1 MFYLYYNIVAIKI
14 WFDYLK
20 IKNSVASRVVLRGRE
35 VLRKQKIKKICFIL
49 FTLILIC
56 FLFKYRKIIAI
67 VISRYYFAVNLSLGK
82 VLLNAIIICIGSLL
96 SILVCW
102 IVGRYRDEK
111 IMNAGGSFS
120 SRHPRLNMIVGLALV
135 IIIGT
140 ICFVV
145 AYYTFLYL
153 GRIINALV
161 DWVSNM
167 ASKMDAVVI
176 VAFITGTVSIVGV
189 IISSVVAKIIDYRK
203 SRQDYLAKKREIPY
217 GEFVEMIYKIQQNVK
232 NSGSYTEE
240 MMLEDLSRFSRQITL
255 WGSSKVVQKWVKFR
269 GNGAKPDAGTNNLFL
284 MEEIMNEMRKDLG
297 LKKVKKGNLLA
308 FFVNDIKEVLKV
320 KK

>member
-1 MFYLYYNIVAIKI
+1 MVCGYSN
-14 WFDYLK
+14 
-20 IKNSVASRVVLRGRE
+20 
-35 VLRKQKIKKICFIL
+35 
-49 FTLILIC
+49 
-56 FLFKYRKIIAI
+56 RKIIAI

-140 ICFVV
+140 ICFLV

-269 GNGAKPDAGTNNLFL
+269 ENGAKPDAGTNNLFL